1 VRWKRTD
8 WIFVSFGAG
17 EVLKKT
23 PSGILH
29 LFHSP
34 CKHEVNESFSAV
46 RSYHK
51 AAGRLAY
58 MTLGSPEGSTLTVDD
73 LRRLATSSRFPARL
87 MCRPWPRSHGL
98 GIWFAPIASR
108 KAAWNWTGPRPSRWR
123 CVARHGLRP
132 TLHPEGIEVQNRPAY
147 TRSHCVDWWI
157 SARFKSPSQ
166 QKPEPP
172 STFSRG

>member
-1 VRWKRTD
+1 M
-8 WIFVSFGAG
+8 SFGAG

-73 LRRLATSSRFPARL
+73 FDDWQRVLGFLQDLCVGPGRAR
-87 MCRPWPRSHGL
+87 MAWAFGL
-98 GIWFAPIASR
+98 LP
-108 KAAWNWTGPRPSRWR
+108 
-123 CVARHGLRP
+123 
-132 TLHPEGIEVQNRPAY
+132 
-147 TRSHCVDWWI
+147 
-157 SARFKSPSQ
+157 
-166 QKPEPP
+166 
-172 STFSRG
+172 